1 MDSMGSLSS
10 AQWMVSGQVD
20 AGGSGREVVRP
31 CLRRRERAAG
41 RDDLTSQAAST
52 LTKTVCSLV
61 LLPS

>member
-1 MDSMGSLSS
+1 
-10 AQWMVSGQVD
+10 MVSGQLD
-20 AGGSGREVVRP
+20 AGVSGREVVRP

-52 LTKTVCSLV
+52 LTKTVSSLV